1 MRRID
6 DPGPPPNVGGMTRS
20 SFYGLAVVTAIY
32 SSPVSAADWPRFRGT
47 EGTGLSAESGWLG
60 NWPGGQPRPLW
71 KASVGAGFSSMS
83 LVEGRLFTL
92 GHNGLKDGGIDS
104 VVALEASSGKE
115 LWRHS
120 YPEKLAD
127 HYYEGG
133 TSGTPTVDS
142 GRVYTLSKAGT
153 ALCLEASSGKVLWSR
168 NLVSELGLKVPEW
181 GFAGAP
187 HIAGD
192 RVVYNAGD
200 AGLALDKATGKEAWT
215 SGKGSA
221 GYGTP
226 VPFSLEGKPALA
238 VFGLRHVIVVDPVS
252 GHEFWRHPWKTRYDV
267 NAADP
272 VVIGDTMILTS
283 GYGTGA
289 CGLRFTGSGAK
300 ELWKNQALRSHMQA
314 PIGIRGHIYG
324 IDGDGGDANARLK
337 CLEATTGKV
346 VWESPKA
353 ETGVLTA
360 ADDKLIWVTGKGE
373 LIIVKADPTGYHEI
387 VRAQV
392 ARGKVWSTP
401 VLLNGRLYI
410 RNWKGELLCLDV
422 KGTGGV
428 S

>member
-6 DPGPPPNVGGMTRS
+6 DPGPPPNVGAMTRS
-20 SFYGLAVVTAIY
+20 SFYGLAVLTAIY

-60 NWPGGQPRPLW
+60 NWPGGQPRPVW
-71 KASVGAGFSSMS
+71 KATVGAGFSSMS

-92 GHNGLKDGGIDS
+92 GHNGLKEGGIDS

-153 ALCLEASSGKVLWSR
+153 ALCLEASSGNVIWSR
-168 NLVSELGLKVPEW
+168 NLALELGMKVPEW

-192 RVVYNAGD
+192 KVVYNAGD

-215 SGKGSA
+215 SGKDSA